1 MKIDILEI
9 VKNVV
14 KWNDKL
20 EIYTNGDDNLYPERI
35 DRLKNNSITAKMA
48 SDMMVQYIIGGGLGN
63 ADNYKIS
70 DKQKLIDF
78 STDVAE
84 DITNNR
90 GVFIHFDYNLEFEP
104 INPKVLPFER
114 CRIGKKD
121 SNDYNGKIYYK
132 VDWNNKK
139 EEPIVFDVYNNDKV
153 IVENQINKADKIQKY
168 KGQVLFINLDRN
180 YIYPLSRIDAV
191 MNDCDSEAQASVYR
205 NQLLRKGF
213 FGKQIVVTPPLVS
226 NDEPEDILN
235 PQGEL
240 IRNPKW
246 MRKQDEATEA
256 KRTIE
261 KFIGAENAG
270 GAMMIELSDFE
281 GKIDD
286 VFKVIKIDSTLDDK
300 MFEYTENVTS
310 KNILMAFNNLP
321 VGLVKNPDN
330 ALFGNSGESYKVMQE
345 MYWKNCDKDRKIVET
360 IINDIVQNQEMWQ
373 GDYISFLP
381 IISEEASASDA
392 DVKKLEAQ
400 AQLKGSVG
408 GVQALLQIQQ
418 AVSQGLTD
426 LESAVVIISEIYGIS
441 DELARKMLGT
451 PKENVQTNI
460 GGKA

>member
-20 EIYTNGDDNLYPERI
+20 EIYTNGEDNLYPERI

-132 VDWNNKK
+132 VDWSNKK
-139 EEPIVFDVYNNDKV
+139 EEPIVFDVYNNDKS
-153 IVENQINKADKIQKY
+153 IVESQIGNAGAIQKY

-240 IRNPKW
+240 VRNPKW

-256 KRTIE
+256 KKTIE

-360 IINDIVQNQEMWQ
+360 IINDIVQNQELWQ
-373 GDYISFLP
+373 GGYIKFLKLNANDT
-381 IISEEASASDA
+381 ISNDSEST
-392 DVKKLEAQ
+392 
-400 AQLKGSVG
+400 
-408 GVQALLQIQQ
+408 
-418 AVSQGLTD
+418 AV
-426 LESAVVIISEIYGIS
+426 
-441 DELARKMLGT
+441 
-451 PKENVQTNI
+451 
-460 GGKA
+460 